1 MSAGEMSEDLDIGP
15 EAFIDALRRAG
26 RTRAAF
32 VYSEETQTL
41 SATHPALQ
49 PFAGAIARER
59 DFSNHE
65 GVFLGIGPSTGA
77 LLGAFVHRTIRGQA
91 AGGVRHAPYATV
103 GAYLRDGL
111 RLARGMGRKNA
122 LAGIY
127 WGGGK
132 GVIARQPGGRHEDP
146 AYRKT
151 LYAEYGRFVS
161 SLRGVYVTA
170 EDAGTTPPDME
181 SVFTTTRFVTCIPE
195 SVGGSGNPSP
205 ATAHGVVRAMEAAL
219 SDLGE
224 STLSGKT
231 IAMQGAGNVGAAMI
245 RDLLE
250 RGVRRIVVA
259 DIDAARCRA
268 LSSEY
273 GDGPV
278 LVRHVA
284 PDDLSIFA
292 EPCDVFAPNGL
303 GGILNPDT
311 IPKLDCRIVCGAANN
326 QLLDEDRDD
335 AALYARGITYVPD
348 FVANRMGIVSC
359 ANEQYGSVPDD
370 PLILR
375 HFGLEWDNAVYVVTR
390 RILSEAR
397 STETTTTQAANALA
411 DRLSLEP
418 HPLFPHRGKLII
430 DALVALEWDRGR
442 DA

>member
-1 MSAGEMSEDLDIGP
+1 MRMADALDIAP
-15 EAFIDALRRAG
+15 ETFVDVLRSAG

-32 VYSEETQTL
+32 VCSGKTL
-41 SATHPALQ
+41 SVTNPALG
-49 PFAGAIARER
+49 PFAEAIAQER
-59 DFSNHE
+59 DFAEHE
-65 GVFLGIGPSTGA
+65 GVFLGIGARTGA
-77 LLGAFVHRTIRGQA
+77 LVGAFVHRTIRGQA
-91 AGGVRHAPYATV
+91 AGGVRHAPYTTL

-132 GVIARQPGGRHEDP
+132 GVIARQPGGHHEDP
-146 AYRKT
+146 AYRRT

-205 ATAHGVVRAMEAAL
+205 ATARGVVCAMEAAL
-219 SDLGE
+219 SHLGQG
-224 STLSGKT
+224 TLSGKT
-231 IAMQGAGNVGAAMI
+231 IAMQGAGNVGASMI

-250 RGVRRIVVA
+250 RGAARIVAA
-259 DIDAARCRA
+259 DIDGARCRA

-284 PDDLSIFA
+284 PDDASIFA
-292 EPCDVFAPNGL
+292 EPCDIFAPNGL
-303 GGILNPDT
+303 GGILNPET

-326 QLLDEDRDD
+326 QLLDEHRDD
-335 AALYARGITYVPD
+335 AALHARGITYVPD

-359 ANEQYGSVPDD
+359 ANEQYGSVPGD

-375 HFGLEWDNAVYVVTR
+375 HLGREWDDAVYVVTR

-397 STETTTTQAANALA
+397 AAGTTTTQAANVLA

-418 HPLFPHRGKLII
+418 HPIFPHRGKLII
-430 DALVALEWDRGR
+430 DALVAREWDRGGN
-442 DA
+442 D